1 MANPWFPANSAS
13 ALSLSRLTPGD
24 SRLLTPPDPPDPDP
38 DNPRSLSRPPPPP
51 HFDPLL
57 GEK

>member
-24 SRLLTPPDPPDPDP
+24 SRLLTPPDPDP
-38 DNPRSLSRPPPPP
+38 DNPLSLARFPP
-51 HFDPLL
+51 LNCN
-57 GEK
+57 